1 MRNSL
6 GKTVEREGLEVSA
19 GIFFIIFLFIF
30 GKPEKGAVNGRRDKL
45 GGSESWE
52 GKRREEMGGLRR
64 GEKVK
69 RNENEVG
76 ERRGAGRVEE

>member
-1 MRNSL
+1 M
-6 GKTVEREGLEVSA
+6 
-19 GIFFIIFLFIF
+19 
-30 GKPEKGAVNGRRDKL
+30 VNGGRDEL